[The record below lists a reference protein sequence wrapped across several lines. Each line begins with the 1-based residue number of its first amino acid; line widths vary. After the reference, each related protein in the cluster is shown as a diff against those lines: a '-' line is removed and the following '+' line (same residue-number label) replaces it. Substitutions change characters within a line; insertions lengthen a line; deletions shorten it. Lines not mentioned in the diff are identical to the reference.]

1 MEVEVDLQ
9 PGDVE
14 EEVGPGTGDG
24 GVDLGIVVE
33 EKISQRI
40 NLREAYQKEWQ
51 HIKMIQ
57 KKKSKYAVWETFFLL
72 SRHFG

>member
-9 PGDVE
+9 PGDVG

-33 EKISQRI
+33 KS
-40 NLREAYQKEWQ
+40 Q
-51 HIKMIQ
+51 HIIYMM
-57 KKKSKYAVWETFFLL
+57 
-72 SRHFG
+72 

>member
-9 PGDVE
+9 PGDVG

-24 GVDLGIVVE
+24 GVGLGIVVE
-33 EKISQRI
+33 EMISQRI
-40 NLREAYQKEWQ
+40 NLKEVYQKEWQ

-57 KKKSKYAVWETFFLL
+57 KKKSKYDKEIMT
-72 SRHFG
+72 G